1 MTKGT
6 RIADGTTV
14 AIKHIPKAKVCA
26 CACVVTNMSVCRS
39 SITALPLAP
48 SQVRHLQML
57 RNEISILKVVGEAL
71 VC

>member
-1 MTKGT
+1 MCLCCQQAEGVSLT
-6 RIADGTTV
+6 
-14 AIKHIPKAKVCA
+14 HH
-26 CACVVTNMSVCRS
+26 RS
-39 SITALPLAP
+39 ASLAP